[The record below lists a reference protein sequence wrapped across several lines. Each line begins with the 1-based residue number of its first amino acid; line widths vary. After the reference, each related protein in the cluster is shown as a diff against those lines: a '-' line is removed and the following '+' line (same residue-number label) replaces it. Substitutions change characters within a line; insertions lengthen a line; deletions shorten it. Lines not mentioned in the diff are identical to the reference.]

1 MTASAAL
8 PKKLQIKPG
17 LKLWLIN
24 VPHDLAEA
32 ITAGA
37 EVKLAKAGEVCGG
50 VLAFAESP
58 EEVEKFAKQA
68 LKVLPPDGL
77 LWFAYRKG
85 EAARKSGLSRDEGW
99 DALAAANWRPVRS
112 IAIDE
117 MWTGLRFK
125 PVELVKS
132 AKPEAWRSR

>member
-1 MTASAAL
+1 M
-8 PKKLQIKPG
+8 
-17 LKLWLIN
+17 
-24 VPHDLAEA
+24 
-32 ITAGA
+32 
-37 EVKLAKAGEVCGG
+37 KLAKAGEVCGG

-85 EAARKSGLSRDEGW
+85 EAAKKSGLSRDEGW